1 MTTGTPDRRSAK
13 PNGSTPQPGPPN
25 VAHQPPYGYGMPQY
39 MSSYPLPPMPPAQMY
54 PQHHHMAPYP
64 HYAYQQHLYQH
75 PVHPQQGYPPMQYM
89 PHMPA
94 PHPHYPSPTL
104 AGPYQHP
111 SPWSPAPNMPPA
123 DPGMS
128 TQPVYAT
135 PPYAPPPPMHH
146 GSQTLYQSSQPFVP
160 RNVPPSPSGSHMR
173 HLASPHPAVPQ
184 MRSPSLPYTQPQ
196 IEDSSSDLLSN
207 QPASLPTI
215 SVDQQSES
223 AGVAQSPVVEQPVP
237 VVVEPIATTISSPP
251 SQPPPQPPP
260 PLAEDTKAQVEEAQ
274 EDGALRFAGGRI
286 PTPNVDSIITFAAP
300 LSIPSTSSP
309 PPNDLGIKDSAQL
322 KSNEDPGQ
330 TTTPLP
336 HTFTTA
342 PVFTDPVKDGEHAS
356 VGSLSPTTSS
366 SLAKDVPE
374 TRYSIA
380 GRRPKVGAAPAL
392 SFSRRAKIPAWVVA
406 TAVPLPIVPKHVKSA
421 PAPPTAPQTPAKPAE
436 PRPPT
441 PQTNT
446 RQSSETET
454 SKPATKIQKPEAA
467 KPPIQPSEVPAPT
480 QPEIPSTT
488 STSAPSD
495 EITPAPAPAPVP
507 ETPVVPQ
514 PAPPVK
520 QPPKSWAHLLRP
532 ASPAK
537 PVKPSQ
543 PQAQKPPPNAVAP
556 AGSKLTPEA
565 EPKVNGHPSV
575 NGGYEPLPT
584 NVPLHVV
591 LSEGVKPYSAH
602 SQVIQ
607 PRGLINSGN
616 MCFANVVL
624 QALVY
629 SAPFVRLFE
638 TLSHLVPGSLSGKTT
653 LYEATIL
660 FLREFPPQTESPPPA
675 APKSKSRSGTS
686 TPMPPEQTRQQIWNE
701 NPFIPELLYAA
712 MKQNKRFDSMQRGH
726 QEDAE
731 EFLGFFLDTLHEE
744 LLSMLSRVQTEPTP
758 AGAAWTNGPASKP
771 NAGDNAR
778 EVQRPVSPDSR
789 EDESG
794 WMEVGKKNKPAITR
808 TTRAT
813 ESAITRIFG
822 GKLRSVLSIPGSS
835 KDSVTLEPYQPLQ
848 LDIQSDHVQTIE
860 DALKHITVPE
870 IVSMQSETRGG
881 TVDAKKQVTLES
893 LPPLLILHLKRLV
906 YDAKGIQ
913 KNSKVI
919 EYSTAL
925 EIRPEIISPTR
936 RTKQSIKY
944 QLYGAVYHHG
954 KHATGGHYTIDVL
967 RQDHS
972 EWVRIDDTHIEPVTE
987 KDVTAHEKHA
997 KLDKTAYL
1005 LFYRREPDNSK

>member
-1 MTTGTPDRRSAK
+1 MAAGAPDRRSAK
-13 PNGSTPQPGPPN
+13 PNGSTPQPGPPAN
-25 VAHQPPYGYGMPQY
+25 VGHQAPYGYGMPQY
-39 MSSYPLPPMPPAQMY
+39 MNSYPLPPMPPAQMY

-64 HYAYQQHLYQH
+64 HYGYQQPMYQH
-75 PVHPQQGYPPMQYM
+75 PVHPPQGYPPIQY
-89 PHMPA
+89 MPA
-94 PHPHYPSPTL
+94 PHPHYHSPTL
-104 AGPYQHP
+104 AGPYQHSP

-128 TQPVYAT
+128 TQPVYA
-135 PPYAPPPPMHH
+135 PSPYAPPPMHH
-146 GSQTLYQSSQPFVP
+146 GGQTLYQSSQPFVP
-160 RNVPPSPSGSHMR
+160 HVPPSPSGSHMR
-173 HLASPHPAVPQ
+173 HTASPHPAVPQ
-184 MRSPSLPYTQPQ
+184 IRSPSLSYARIPNQPQ
-196 IEDSSSDLLSN
+196 LGDSSFDSPSGRATN
-207 QPASLPTI
+207 PAASLPTI
-215 SVDQQSES
+215 SVDQQSDS
-223 AGVAQSPVVEQPVP
+223 AGVAQSPVAEQPVP
-237 VVVEPIATTISSPP
+237 VIEPIPATISSPP

-260 PLAEDTKAQVEEAQ
+260 PLVEDTKSQVEEAQ
-274 EDGALRFAGGRI
+274 EDGALRFSGGRI
-286 PTPNVDSIITFAAP
+286 PTPNADSIITFAAP

-309 PPNDLGIKDSAQL
+309 PPNDSDIKDSVRE
-322 KSNEDPGQ
+322 SNEDPNQ
-330 TTTPLP
+330 TATPFP
-336 HTFTTA
+336 HTFISA
-342 PVFTDPVKDGEHAS
+342 PVFTDPAKDGES
-356 VGSLSPTTSS
+356 PGDSSIGQLSPTTSGF
-366 SLAKDVPE
+366 LAKDVPE
-374 TRYSIA
+374 ARYSIT
-380 GRRPKVGAAPAL
+380 GRRPEVDAAPAL

-406 TAVPLPIVPKHVKSA
+406 AAVPLPAVPKPVKPA
-421 PAPPTAPQTPAKPAE
+421 PAPTSQITVKPVD
-436 PRPPT
+436 
-441 PQTNT
+441 
-446 RQSSETET
+446 
-454 SKPATKIQKPEAA
+454 SKPLAPHTNVK
-467 KPPIQPSEVPAPT
+467 QPSEIEAGKPTTRNEKPEVVKSSAQPSETASVAQPEVPPVPAP
-480 QPEIPSTT
+480 
-488 STSAPSD
+488 SD
-495 EITPAPAPAPVP
+495 QTTPAPAP
-507 ETPVVPQ
+507 EIPVVPQ

-537 PVKPSQ
+537 SVKSSQ
-543 PQAQKPPPNAVAP
+543 PQKPTPGAVAP
-556 AGSKLTPEA
+556 TALKQTPEA

-591 LSEGVKPYSAH
+591 LSEGARPYSAQ
-602 SQVIQ
+602 SQVTQ

-624 QALVY
+624 QALVH

-638 TLSHLVPGSLSGKTT
+638 ILAHLVPGSLSGKTS

-660 FLREFPPQTESPPPA
+660 FLREFAPQTESPPPA
-675 APKSKSRSGTS
+675 APKAKSRSGTS
-686 TPMPPEQTRQQIWNE
+686 TPMAPEQTRQQAWNE

-758 AGAAWTNGPASKP
+758 AGAAWTNGPTSKP

-789 EDESG
+789 EDDNG

-919 EYSTAL
+919 EYSTTL

-936 RTKQSIKY
+936 RTKHSIKY
-944 QLYGAVYHHG
+944 QLYGVVYHHG

-1005 LFYRREPDNSK
+1005 LFYRREPDNPK

>member
-1 MTTGTPDRRSAK
+1 MAAGTPDRRSAK
-13 PNGSTPQPGPPN
+13 PNGSTPQPSPPN
-25 VAHQPPYGYGMPQY
+25 VGHQPPYGYGIPQY
-39 MSSYPLPPMPPAQMY
+39 MNSYPLPHMPPAQMY

-64 HYAYQQHLYQH
+64 HYGYQQPIYQH
-75 PVHPQQGYPPMQYM
+75 PVHPPQGYPPLQYV

-104 AGPYQHP
+104 AGPYQH
-111 SPWSPAPNMPPA
+111 STSWSPAPNMPPA

-128 TQPVYAT
+128 TPPVYGT
-135 PPYAPPPPMHH
+135 PPYAPPPHMHH
-146 GSQTLYQSSQPFVP
+146 GGQTLYQSSQPFVT
-160 RNVPPSPSGSHMR
+160 RNVPPSPSSSHMR
-173 HLASPHPAVPQ
+173 HLASPRPAVPQ
-184 MRSPSLPYTQPQ
+184 IRSPSLPR
-196 IEDSSSDLLSN
+196 
-207 QPASLPTI
+207 
-215 SVDQQSES
+215 
-223 AGVAQSPVVEQPVP
+223 
-237 VVVEPIATTISSPP
+237 
-251 SQPPPQPPP
+251 PP
-260 PLAEDTKAQVEEAQ
+260 PLVEDTKAQVEEAQ

-286 PTPNVDSIITFAAP
+286 PTPNADSIITFAAP
-300 LSIPSTSSP
+300 SSIPSTSSP
-309 PPNDLGIKDSAQL
+309 PPNDSDIKDSARHGSSQ
-322 KSNEDPGQ
+322 DPGQ
-330 TTTPLP
+330 ATTPLP
-336 HTFTTA
+336 QTFTSA
-342 PVFTDPVKDGEHAS
+342 PVFTDPAKDGALTGDSS
-356 VGSLSPTTSS
+356 VGLLSPTTSG
-366 SLAKDVPE
+366 SLAKDIPE
-374 TRYSIA
+374 ARYSVTD
-380 GRRPKVGAAPAL
+380 RRPEVDAAPAL
-392 SFSRRAKIPAWVVA
+392 SFSRRAKIPAFVVA
-406 TAVPLPIVPKHVKSA
+406 AAVPLPTPPKPVKPAPTPPAASQSRAKPADSKVPPSQTNVKQSDEAEASKPVTKSQKESRKPDVVQPSTQPPSATRNQAPSATSSA
-421 PAPPTAPQTPAKPAE
+421 PAPSNQSTQVTAP
-436 PRPPT
+436 
-441 PQTNT
+441 
-446 RQSSETET
+446 
-454 SKPATKIQKPEAA
+454 EA
-467 KPPIQPSEVPAPT
+467 
-480 QPEIPSTT
+480 
-488 STSAPSD
+488 
-495 EITPAPAPAPVP
+495 
-507 ETPVVPQ
+507 PVVPQ
-514 PAPPVK
+514 PAQPVK

-537 PVKPSQ
+537 PIKPSQ
-543 PQAQKPPPNAVAP
+543 PQSQKPAPGTAVP
-556 AGSKLTPEA
+556 AGSKQTPDA
-565 EPKVNGHPSV
+565 EPKVNGHSSV
-575 NGGYEPLPT
+575 NGGVELTPT
-584 NVPLHVV
+584 NVSLHVV
-591 LSEGVKPYSAH
+591 LSEGVKPYSAY
-602 SQVIQ
+602 SQVTQ

-624 QALVY
+624 QALVH

-638 TLSHLVPGSLSGKTT
+638 TLAHLVPGNLSGKTS

-660 FLREFPPQTESPPPA
+660 FLREFPPQSESPPPA
-675 APKSKSRSGTS
+675 TPRAKPRSGTS
-686 TPMPPEQTRQQIWNE
+686 TPMAPEQTREQVWNE
-701 NPFIPELLYAA
+701 NPFIPELLYEA

-744 LLSMLSRVQTEPTP
+744 LLSMLSRLQTEPTP
-758 AGAAWTNGPASKP
+758 AGAAWTNGQNGKTT
-771 NAGDNAR
+771 AGDNAR

-789 EDESG
+789 EDDSG
-794 WMEVGKKNKPAITR
+794 WMEVGKKNKTAITR

-848 LDIQSDHVQTIE
+848 LDIQSDHIRTIE

-870 IVSMQSETRGG
+870 IVSMHSETRG
-881 TVDAKKQVTLES
+881 TMVDARKQVTLES

-913 KNSKVI
+913 KNSKVV

-944 QLYGAVYHHG
+944 QLYGVVYHHG

-1005 LFYRREPDNSK
+1005 LFYRREPDKPK